1 MTSGRGVW
9 DRLDQIPSF
18 SPADDVH
25 MHLLA
30 GEKLAV
36 NLVRMGPN
44 SVVPIHAHA
53 NEQAGYIVRGLLIM
67 TIDGETRD
75 LTPGD
80 TYIAMPDVP
89 HGATSGPDGCDV
101 IDIFCPPRQDYLDLA
116 ARARAE
122 STSQNL

>member
-1 MTSGRGVW
+1 METGRGVW
-9 DRLDQIPSF
+9 DRLDQTPSF
-18 SPADDVH
+18 SPATNVH

-30 GEKLAV
+30 GETLAV

-44 SVVPIHAHA
+44 SVVPIHAHD
-53 NEQAGYIVRGLLIM
+53 NEQAGYFGPRLFIM

-89 HGATSGPDGCDV
+89 HGGTSGPDGCDV
-101 IDIFCPPRQDYLDLA
+101 IDI
-116 ARARAE
+116 
-122 STSQNL
+122 